1 MVLWFCFVDVVAD
14 DVWIV
19 FSSLA
24 LLRLSIEALGI
35 HQHNALS
42 CWERLPLLGGSFLL
56 SVGAKI

>member
-24 LLRLSIEALGI
+24 LLKLSIEALDI
-35 HQHNALS
+35 HQHDALS
-42 CWERLPLLGGSFLL
+42 CWERLPTAGR
-56 SVGAKI
+56 